1 MRLAIVTTH
10 PIQYYSPVFKLL
22 HERNKIDIHVFY
34 TWGEKSIEKH
44 DPGFN
49 RKIEWDVPVLEGF
62 PYEWVKNESN
72 DPGSHHFKGIINP
85 GLIDQINTWK
95 PDAILIYGWGYH
107 GHLKAIRY
115 FKNKIP
121 VFFRGDSTLLDE
133 KKGLRSLLKSIFL
146 KWLYRHVDHA
156 LYVGSNSKAYFKK
169 YGLRENQLSFVPHA
183 IDNSRFDVDIE
194 DKALSLRKKL
204 NISNNELVIMFAGKF
219 EEKKSPE
226 LLLDAFI
233 NLKKPGTHLLF
244 VGNGPLESRL
254 KLKAEGF
261 INIHFLDFQNQS
273 QMPIIYRV
281 CDIFCLPSK
290 GPGESWGL
298 AINEAMVCGKAIL
311 ASDKV
316 GATADLIVPGKNG
329 AIFEGGSLNDLIVNL
344 EKLLDAGKYELQKM
358 GEYSKIK
365 IKDRDFETQVKAIES
380 IITTNPVTQ
389 NK

>member
-169 YGLRENQLSFVPHA
+169 YGLCENQLSFVPHA

-311 ASDKV
+311 VSDKV
-316 GATADLIVPGKNG
+316 GAAADLIVPGKNG